1 MNDEISLYVNPILFE
16 IKKTIINDD
25 FVERI
30 VKFLKSRK
38 FDNILTSY
46 DKVIR
51 SEEMNELLKDISPK
65 NTVLLVF
72 QNIMDYVDLTNLFV
86 YVFIHELERKNKQLL
101 EKSDFFKSFKMNNI
115 NEFINFIRLVVF
127 LKAILKRS
135 KKLYNGLITVLKEK
149 DLEYVEKIVNAIE
162 KINVSSQFSEDIVCR
177 IINLS
182 FNLAEKGFIPFFSFI
197 IEGFRNNNQ
206 ESYPKNSFFHAFRW
220 LFNELTTYADLFEDK
235 DTLILISEAFE
246 KKDLN
251 VLYELKLVPRN
262 ITFSTI
268 EEISN
273 TLIPGIWNNYKDI
286 LENTRISVILIDLK
300 GIQKFITRSEYRF
313 YLAGA
318 SSYIETTLREINEEL
333 INKGIPPECIIFSTG
348 GGILL
353 VVPENKATDAYSI
366 ISNNVKRRFGTAVGI
381 RTNYSNFKNKYL
393 FHPIE
398 LIYGPIYSW
407 QSQNNL
413 PMRGFGGIFNYI
425 LKNLEDKT
433 LNERFAVH
441 NLTYNDICAVCFNKK
456 GENRNN
462 PEDAQIIEKVAG
474 PEFKGKKIC
483 DICFNVIKHEYDKKY
498 TLREKGYSGL
508 ISITVKG
515 NKVIASVSDYIKEK
529 TKIPLFEV
537 LHKITEIINSNE
549 KLNKKIYIALS
560 DIESNKIS
568 FKYVRTWD
576 ELGKLSYMLSK
587 IEEVTH
593 PEIALIKG
601 DGDNFGTVKA
611 LMSSIATYKQISRL
625 FSEISIEGV
634 AYGFANVILMSLNE
648 YAENY
653 FKYIDTIYLPFDVL
667 YIGGDDLTLL
677 LDAGFVFSFI
687 KYLHEFLIQRVGLQK
702 TGDYHKDRD
711 NISAL
716 SPINLGYSL
725 GISIFPNN
733 MPLYMALYTTN
744 ELESMAKKK
753 SKKRNIKHGGTIT
766 VAFQRFI
773 GIPSK
778 HIIHDIYGPKN
789 GNIKLTAWPRSYDEL
804 FDRRKG
810 ILPKIKQLLA
820 HDISA
825 NKILRFI
832 KVDDID
838 ADEIKLKINYAA
850 ARMSKSR
857 QDEASLLREL
867 ARFSFIILDDIL
879 SFQLR
884 DIVDIMRT
892 VHENERLL
900 AVS

>member
-1 MNDEISLYVNPILFE
+1 ASIF
-16 IKKTIINDD
+16 IKKAEYIG
-25 FVERI
+25 
-30 VKFLKSRK
+30 
-38 FDNILTSY
+38 
-46 DKVIR
+46 KVITLLNLGALVF
-51 SEEMNELLKDISPK
+51 SLILLYQLNSKIVHPTYWFNLYIDTLGSFITVLILILSTTAAYFSIPVIKGELQRVQKYYFWYSLFIFAMIGTVMSADILS
-65 NTVLLVF
+65 TYLYIEGATIFSVLLVA
-72 QNIMDYVDLTNLFV
+72 
-86 YVFIHELERKNKQLL
+86 HEN
-101 EKSDFFKSFKMNNI
+101 
-115 NEFINFIRLVVF
+115 
-127 LKAILKRS
+127 
-135 KKLYNGLITVLKEK
+135 T
-149 DLEYVEKIVNAIE
+149 
-162 KINVSSQFSEDIVCR
+162 
-177 IINLS
+177 
-182 FNLAEKGFIPFFSFI
+182 
-197 IEGFRNNNQ
+197 
-206 ESYPKNSFFHAFRW
+206 
-220 LFNELTTYADLFEDK
+220 
-235 DTLILISEAFE
+235 SEAFE
-246 KKDLN
+246 AS
-251 VLYELKLVPRN
+251 LKY
-262 ITFSTI
+262 
-268 EEISN
+268 
-273 TLIPGIWNNYKDI
+273 LIIC
-286 LENTRISVILIDLK
+286 S
-300 GIQKFITRSEYRF
+300 
-313 YLAGA
+313 
-318 SSYIETTLREINEEL
+318 
-333 INKGIPPECIIFSTG
+333 
-348 GGILL
+348 
-353 VVPENKATDAYSI
+353 
-366 ISNNVKRRFGTAVGI
+366 FGTAMIIIALTYMV
-381 RTNYSNFKNKYL
+381 
-393 FHPIE
+393 
-398 LIYGPIYSW
+398 
-407 QSQNNL
+407 
-413 PMRGFGGIFNYI
+413 
-425 LKNLEDKT
+425 T
-433 LNERFAVH
+433 LNITSFS
-441 NLTYNDICAVCFNKK
+441 YNDIYSFLQANKNTITNVMAIK
-456 GENRNN
+456 
-462 PEDAQIIEKVAG
+462 IIFLSVFFGFGAKAG
-474 PEFKGKKIC
+474 
-483 DICFNVIKHEYDKKY
+483 
-498 TLREKGYSGL
+498 
-508 ISITVKG
+508 
-515 NKVIASVSDYIKEK
+515 
-529 TKIPLFEV
+529 
-537 LHKITEIINSNE
+537 
-549 KLNKKIYIALS
+549 
-560 DIESNKIS
+560 
-568 FKYVRTWD
+568 YVRTWD